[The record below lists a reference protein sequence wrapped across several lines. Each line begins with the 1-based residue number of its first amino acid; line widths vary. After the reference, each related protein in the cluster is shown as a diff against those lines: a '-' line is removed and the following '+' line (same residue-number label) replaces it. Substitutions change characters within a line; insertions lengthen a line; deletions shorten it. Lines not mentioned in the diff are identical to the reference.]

1 LYLFNNQNKKL
12 RIIMTRISVIILFF
26 ALLFYSGGF
35 SQTIFNDFTRH
46 KSITIEWL
54 KPSFGEDSNTTFF
67 TSSFFLNFHL
77 PASENTYLVG
87 ELPFSYAKY
96 EYENNSRFFLDESGS
111 TIGNP
116 YLGVEYQG
124 TGNSRFMGEFGV
136 RIPLASDENVATGTG
151 LTTDFIDR
159 AEAFAPKVVS
169 IHAMANHLYRSEQG
183 LSLRFRGGLLLWL
196 YTRDTGD
203 RTEFFLLYGLIIGY
217 NSAAVRFHGGF
228 NGRVLLTQ
236 GGGFSEKSLHQF
248 IASANFGSGTVRPGF
263 SLRIPL
269 DEDLKEIL
277 DSTIGL
283 DVAFHLK

>member
-1 LYLFNNQNKKL
+1 
-12 RIIMTRISVIILFF
+12 MMARISVIILFF

-35 SQTIFNDFTRH
+35 SQTILNDFTRH
-46 KSITIEWL
+46 KTITIEWL
-54 KPSFGEDSNTTFF
+54 KPSFGEDSNTTFL
-67 TSSFFLNFHL
+67 TSTIFLNFHL
-77 PASENTYLVG
+77 PLGDSTYFVG

-96 EYENNSRFFLDESGS
+96 EYDSRFFEDESGS
-111 TIGNP
+111 TIGDP
-116 YLGVEYQG
+116 YLGVEYHG
-124 TGNSRFMGEFGV
+124 RGNSRFMGEFGV
-136 RIPLASDENVATGTG
+136 RFPLASDESVATSTG
-151 LTTDFIDR
+151 WTTDFIDR
-159 AEAFAPKVVS
+159 AEAFAPKVFS

-217 NSAAVRFHGGF
+217 NSPVVRFQGGF
-228 NGRVLLTQ
+228 NGRVFLTQ
-236 GGGFSEKSLHQF
+236 GSGFSEKSLHQF
-248 IASANFGSGTVRPGF
+248 IASASFGSSTVRPGF
-263 SLRIPL
+263 SLRLPI